1 MGSEGMVL
9 ATGEEGTGSS
19 RVQWWGGGG
28 GGGRSQGFDMVIL
41 SEEQAVRISLLEGYV
56 NVI

>member
-1 MGSEGMVL
+1 MVL

-19 RVQWWGGGG
+19 RVQWWGGVGG
-28 GGGRSQGFDMVIL
+28 WSQGFDTVIL

-56 NVI
+56 DVI

>member
-1 MGSEGMVL
+1 MVL

-19 RVQWWGGGG
+19 RMRGGVAGGG
-28 GGGRSQGFDMVIL
+28 SQGFDIVIL
-41 SEEQAVRISLLEGYV
+41 SEEQAVRISLLEAYV

>member
-1 MGSEGMVL
+1 MVL

-19 RVQWWGGGG
+19 RVQWWGWGGW
-28 GGGRSQGFDMVIL
+28 SQGFDTVIL